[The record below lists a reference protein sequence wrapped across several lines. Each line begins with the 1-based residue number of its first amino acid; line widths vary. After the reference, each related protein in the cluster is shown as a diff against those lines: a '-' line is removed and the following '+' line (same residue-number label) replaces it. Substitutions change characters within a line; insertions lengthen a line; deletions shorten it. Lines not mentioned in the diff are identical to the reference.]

1 MKSEL
6 SIKAGRLNH
15 QVGDRNIL
23 NNSKNK
29 RDMRHLIL
37 YGVILFI
44 SVINIVYFANV
55 LVRTWDYSEA
65 NIVTADGYIRGSD
78 FIALWPALNLAVRG
92 EAELAYDKTEI
103 QTVQQQLT
111 GVETWA
117 DRRFLHP
124 PTYLLV
130 MSPLG
135 ELSYFTALAAWQLL
149 PLLGFMFVMLR
160 MGLPWALFILLPIS
174 GAVVQNIAAGQNGS
188 LMAFFLAGALLTLER
203 RPTVAGLFFGLLT
216 MKPQLALL
224 IAPALIVGRHWRA
237 LIAMS
242 ATVLAGIV
250 ISVIAFG
257 MEIWV
262 VFFNNLFFA
271 QEQLGQGHLP
281 WNRIPSAFVAAR
293 LVGLDTPIAQAVQVV
308 VAVVAFAGVAWTW
321 WKPVR
326 FHLKAALLVAAIP
339 FATPWIHDYDLV
351 ILLVP
356 IAWLILDSD
365 CDPFRPMEMVVLIL
379 LWMFPAGWV
388 VKILPMQG
396 IPYGFALLLAFYGII
411 FLRILRGRRLAG
423 QTVA

>member
-281 WNRIPSAFVAAR
+281 WNRMPKRFRWLWPWSRLLGLLGPGGNPSDFTLR
-293 LVGLDTPIAQAVQVV
+293 PPC
-308 VAVVAFAGVAWTW
+308 W
-321 WKPVR
+321 WPR
-326 FHLKAALLVAAIP
+326 YPLR
-339 FATPWIHDYDLV
+339 
-351 ILLVP
+351 
-356 IAWLILDSD
+356 
-365 CDPFRPMEMVVLIL
+365 RPGSMI
-379 LWMFPAGWV
+379 
-388 VKILPMQG
+388 
-396 IPYGFALLLAFYGII
+396 
-411 FLRILRGRRLAG
+411 
-423 QTVA
+423 TT